1 MQKATAAKA
10 LYVQEILG
18 PDYAVLEF
26 DESTRTAEDAAA
38 AIGCTVPRI
47 AKSILF
53 KGAGDVP
60 VLVIASG
67 TNRVDEKK
75 VKAATGFKIK
85 RADAD
90 WVRDKTGFAIG
101 GVGPVGHLTA
111 PTILI
116 DSDLMQFETVWASAG
131 TPNAVFELKPGDLE
145 TLTGGRVADVA
156 KE

>member
-1 MQKATAAKA
+1 MRKATADKA
-10 LYVQEILG
+10 LYVQGILG
-18 PDYAVLEF
+18 AGYTVLEF

-53 KGAGDVP
+53 KGPDDLP

-75 VKAATGFKIK
+75 VKAALGFKIK

-90 WVRDKTGFAIG
+90 WVREKTGFAIG
-101 GVGPVGHLTA
+101 GVGPVGHITK
-111 PTILI
+111 PTVLI
-116 DSDLMQFETVWASAG
+116 DRDLMQFETVWASAG
-131 TPNAVFELKPGDLE
+131 TPNAVFELKPEDLE
-145 TLTGGRVADVA
+145 TLTGGTVEDVA
-156 KE
+156 KA